1 MSRPKL
7 LDASCVLAWAYEEA
21 GADVV
26 DAVITQ
32 AFITAPNMAEV
43 VSKLQ
48 RAGGS
53 GYEFAE
59 DLVAAGLTVVPLAWP
74 HVRVITEIQNSAAPF
89 MGKRKLS
96 LGDLCCL
103 AFGVVEGLEI
113 LTADRAWALLPLRTK
128 VQVIRS

>member
-7 LDASCVLAWAYEEA
+7 LDASCILAWAYEEA

-48 RAGGS
+48 RAGGA
-53 GYEFAE
+53 GHEFAD

-74 HVRVITEIQNSAAPF
+74 HVRVIAEIQSSAEPF
-89 MGKRKLS
+89 MGKGRLS

-103 AFGVVEGLEI
+103 AFGTVEGLEV
-113 LTADRAWALLPLRTK
+113 LTADRAWALLPLKTNIR
-128 VQVIRS
+128 VIRP